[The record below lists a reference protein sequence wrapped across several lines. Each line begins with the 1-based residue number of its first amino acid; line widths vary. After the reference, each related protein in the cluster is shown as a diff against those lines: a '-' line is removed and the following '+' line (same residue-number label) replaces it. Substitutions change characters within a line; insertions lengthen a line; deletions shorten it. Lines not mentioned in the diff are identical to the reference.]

1 MPTNKSSKYF
11 STTNALRKKKMRTFM
26 VGESTQWQLDELTA
40 HLSETNSG
48 VFERAIDMFFQA
60 TFGSQKT
67 EKPEEK

>member
-1 MPTNKSSKYF
+1 
-11 STTNALRKKKMRTFM
+11 MRTFM